1 MKMSS
6 LGKKVLLF
14 SVIFLGVCASVIG
27 ILFCMQNTESEFS
40 LREPSWLN
48 SKAQIKREGG
58 DENFFS
64 ISNKLNEATNLSL
77 EEKIAI
83 EKRLNQ
89 QALEKNPLTP
99 MSGKVIYEKLL
110 GFGVDLDPAFSERLL
125 SDSMT
130 ADDWNVVSIYAAQLL
145 SEEANFLIELSQYR
159 NFSEL
164 KKAFDQRSRISG
176 QFYGNELLSQPMAYR
191 EITVEDIVD
200 ILESGASLPSS
211 AIKYIIHAN
220 NIDIA
225 VQLKNAGYGVDV
237 TYMDEYRSMTAVEI
251 MAERVA
257 INPSFSSVDEHIDN
271 FEKLLSLGFPVKIE
285 DGSRDAL
292 DYVLAAVYGREF
304 DEAKNLLL
312 MANYLNEKGIYLEK
326 SHMELVERIRLK
338 YPHLYEEYLA
348 DLK

>member
-1 MKMSS
+1 
-6 LGKKVLLF
+6 
-14 SVIFLGVCASVIG
+14 
-27 ILFCMQNTESEFS
+27 
-40 LREPSWLN
+40 
-48 SKAQIKREGG
+48 
-58 DENFFS
+58 
-64 ISNKLNEATNLSL
+64 
-77 EEKIAI
+77 
-83 EKRLNQ
+83 
-89 QALEKNPLTP
+89 
-99 MSGKVIYEKLL
+99 
-110 GFGVDLDPAFSERLL
+110 
-125 SDSMT
+125 MT

-211 AIKYIIHAN
+211 AIKYIIHEN

-251 MAERVA
+251 MAEKIA
-257 INPSFSSVDEHIDN
+257 INPSFSYVDEHIDS

-285 DGSRDAL
+285 DGTRDAL
-292 DYVLAAVYGREF
+292 DYVLAAAYGREF
-304 DEAKNLLL
+304 DEAKKLLL
-312 MANYLNEKGIYLEK
+312 LANYLNEKGIYLEE
-326 SHMELVERIRLK
+326 SHIELVERIRLK
-338 YPHLYEEYLA
+338 HPLLYEEYLA